1 MNSWLAAG
9 PVRIRPILWAV
20 WVLATACQQQTASP
34 PPKPD
39 HVARVNGE
47 LIGMGEFQEALDEIK
62 QAGKGYFASNQT
74 AGKIKRDLLERLI
87 DRHLL
92 LQEAAKKWIDIDSKL
107 VEASI
112 HLLKQEYP
120 QGGFDKQL
128 ESKGRD
134 MQRFRRETETSMII
148 HRLLKL
154 DVIDR
159 IAISHED
166 IQKYYEQ
173 HHDRFVKPEEVR
185 VRQIVTRTK
194 DQAEQLRKKILRG
207 ASFEETA
214 RKHSLGPEAVKGG
227 DLGYFPRGRMPP
239 EIDEVC
245 FKLWAGS
252 RASKAIESPYGFH
265 LFKLVDKRP
274 ARELS
279 LSTAK
284 AEIERELFDE
294 RAKEAER
301 YYIRSLREKA
311 SIDRDL
317 LRLERIH

>member
-1 MNSWLAAG
+1 
-9 PVRIRPILWAV
+9 
-20 WVLATACQQQTASP
+20 
-34 PPKPD
+34 
-39 HVARVNGE
+39 
-47 LIGMGEFQEALDEIK
+47 
-62 QAGKGYFASNQT
+62 
-74 AGKIKRDLLERLI
+74 
-87 DRHLL
+87 
-92 LQEAAKKWIDIDSKL
+92 
-107 VEASI
+107 
-112 HLLKQEYP
+112 
-120 QGGFDKQL
+120 
-128 ESKGRD
+128 
-134 MQRFRRETETSMII
+134 MII

-166 IQKYYEQ
+166 IQKYYKQ

-194 DQAEQLRKKILRG
+194 DEAEQLRKKILRG

-214 RKHSLGPEAVKGG
+214 KKHSLGPEAVKGG

-252 RASKAIESPYGFH
+252 RASKSIESPYGFH

-284 AEIERELFDE
+284 AEIEVPNPNLNLRPGMFANVSVVIEEKFSVPVIPKYTIIEKTSLNYEAGQLTTTKVKVNRHVFVIEDSIAVKREITIGIEDRT
-294 RAKEAER
+294 RAEVVTGLNGAEKIVLVGQHNLTDSAR
-301 YYIRSLREKA
+301 VDIITAVE
-311 SIDRDL
+311 
-317 LRLERIH
+317 